1 MNIRY
6 LRTFCSVARTGS
18 FTETARR
25 LGITQSAVSLQLQKL
40 EREFGA
46 LLMDRSRHPVGLT
59 PAGEALLAEGEV
71 ILLRY
76 DSALEAVHR
85 ASGEVA
91 GTLRL
96 TASTIPAEYLLP
108 RLLVGFVRLY
118 QAVVPELNVSDSAG
132 VYERLAEG
140 SAAFGFTGAR
150 RDDLGLAHEP
160 FAEDDIVL
168 VVLPG
173 LAPASV
179 DLSGLA
185 ALPLLVREEG
195 SGTLLT
201 VRVKLRAAGLNL
213 AEVRPIMRLGS
224 TQAVLTAVR
233 AGGGV
238 GFVSRLAAASSLADG
253 SLQEVRVEGLELRR
267 TLWLV
272 YDSGR
277 AVGGLRR
284 AFLEFLRAHAA
295 AAGAES
301 ALH

>member
-1 MNIRY
+1 
-6 LRTFCSVARTGS
+6 
-18 FTETARR
+18 
-25 LGITQSAVSLQLQKL
+25 
-40 EREFGA
+40 
-46 LLMDRSRHPVGLT
+46 MDRSRHPVGLT
-59 PAGEALLAEGEV
+59 PAGEALLAEGEL

-76 DSALEAVHR
+76 ETALEAVRR

-96 TASTIPAEYLLP
+96 TASTIPAEYLRP
-108 RLLVGFVRLY
+108 PLLVGFVRLH
-118 QAVVPELNVSDSAG
+118 QAVLPELSVSDSGG
-132 VYERLAEG
+132 VYDRLVEG

-150 RDDLGLAHEP
+150 RDDLGLTHEP

-168 VVLPG
+168 AVLPG
-173 LAPASV
+173 QAPASV

-213 AEVRPIMRLGS
+213 AEVRPVMRLGS

-238 GFVSRLAAASSLADG
+238 GFVSRRAAASSLADG
-253 SLQEVRVEGLELRR
+253 SLQEVRVDGLELRR

-272 YDSGR
+272 YDPGR
-277 AVGGLRR
+277 AVGGLRH
-284 AFLEFLRAHAA
+284 AFLEYLRAHA

>member
-46 LLMDRSRHPVGLT
+46 HLVDRSRHPVGLT
-59 PAGEALLAEGEV
+59 PAGEALLTEGEL

-118 QAVVPELNVSDSAG
+118 PAVVPELSVSDSAG

-160 FAEDDIVL
+160 FAEDDIVM
-168 VVLPG
+168 VALPG

-179 DLSGLA
+179 GLSGLA
-185 ALPLLVREEG
+185 SLPLLVREEG

-201 VRVKLRAAGLNL
+201 VRGKLRAAGVNL
-213 AEVRPIMRLGS
+213 AEVRPVMRLGS

-233 AGGGV
+233 AGGGA
-238 GFVSRLAAASSLADG
+238 GFVSRLAAAASLADG
-253 SLQEVRVEGLELRR
+253 SLQEIRVEGLELKR
-267 TLWLV
+267 TLWLA
-272 YDSGR
+272 YDAGR

-284 AFLEFLRAHAA
+284 AFLGFLRAQGA
-295 AAGAES
+295 AAGVES